1 MNINKYECLC
11 SYSITETNY
20 KKTVGHCVFYRL
32 NLFYHHFQIMKYAK
46 EILKN
51 YSHLQYLGHA
61 DFRLFPVKTFSA
73 AKSNWTILHEE
84 VGFMLLVLVVFV

>member
-1 MNINKYECLC
+1 MNGFVR

-20 KKTVGHCVFYRL
+20 EKTVSSIDCT
-32 NLFYHHFQIMKYAK
+32 LFYHHFQIMKYAK

-61 DFRLFPVKTFSA
+61 DFRRFPVKTFSA